1 MVRNICER
9 IFLSYIHLQK
19 TNIHFANASC
29 SPLSLLMEFVPRG
42 NLFHTC
48 GDCDVV
54 LSWNQRLVIACGTAD
69 GMAYLHAQ
77 TPAIIHRDLKSLN
90 LLLDED
96 WSCKVTDFGLSR
108 FKAGDDKMTGQ
119 VGTYHWMAPEVINS
133 EEYTEKA
140 DVYR

>member
-1 MVRNICER
+1 
-9 IFLSYIHLQK
+9 
-19 TNIHFANASC
+19 
-29 SPLSLLMEFVPRG
+29 MEFVPRG

-54 LSWNQRLVIACGTAD
+54 LSCNQRLVIACGTAD